1 MNATVKFKLDQTNRS
16 PSSRATCFVA
26 VGEIR
31 SGCIV
36 ALQTEPVA
44 LKMYWRL
51 SEDPWLSLEDQA
63 SAKAR
68 RNMLPWKICLGEN
81 AQPSLGFKQCCTCPV

>member
-16 PSSRATCFVA
+16 PSSRVTCFVA

-44 LKMYWRL
+44 LTMYCQL

-68 RNMLPWKICLGEN
+68 RNMLPWNLFGGKCSAISWLQ
-81 AQPSLGFKQCCTCPV
+81 AM